1 MGFNVFIFERRE
13 NIKTSIDVNNYM
25 KEFIKYGEEKDYN
38 SLEGCSEIIVK
49 FAKKM
54 FEKFPSVNGEH
65 LHLDEITFTSK
76 NSETHLT
83 DYSLGKYGVFCALD
97 YSVADEAISYIISLA
112 DKYKISIYNP
122 QSSEPIYPKDI
133 EILKYRTEDRDDT
146 VTDWNTIE
154 NSINTLD
161 SSERGT
167 SNRENAF
174 VTVWFEKN
182 GKDEDEYIQCTPN
195 YVKKGFLNNLF
206 KSKSEVLIDGYD
218 FEIMIDKKLYQT
230 NVSDKKDL
238 IRLMKEWCWERKN
251 PDVKNYEIIME
262 L

>member
-1 MGFNVFIFERRE
+1 
-13 NIKTSIDVNNYM
+13 
-25 KEFIKYGEEKDYN
+25 
-38 SLEGCSEIIVK
+38 
-49 FAKKM
+49 
-54 FEKFPSVNGEH
+54 
-65 LHLDEITFTSK
+65 
-76 NSETHLT
+76 
-83 DYSLGKYGVFCALD
+83 VFCALD

-112 DKYKISIYNP
+112 DEYKIGVYNP
-122 QSSEPIYPKDI
+122 QSSEVIYPKNI

-146 VTDWNTIE
+146 FTDWYTIE

-161 SSERGT
+161 SLERGT

-251 PDVKNYEIIME
+251 PDVKNYKIIME

>member
-1 MGFNVFIFERRE
+1 MSFNLFIFERRG
-13 NIKTSIDVNNYM
+13 NIKTSIDINNYI
-25 KEFIKYGEEKDYN
+25 KEFTKYEEEDYN
-38 SLEGCSEIIVK
+38 SLEGSSETIVK

-54 FEKFPSVNGEH
+54 FEKFPPVNGKH
-65 LHLDEITFTSK
+65 LHLDEIVFTSK

-112 DKYKISIYNP
+112 DEYKIGVYNP
-122 QSSEPIYPKDI
+122 QSSEVIYPKNI
-133 EILKYRTEDRDDT
+133 EILKYRTEDRDNT
-146 VTDWNTIE
+146 FTDWYTIE

-161 SSERGT
+161 SLERGT

-182 GKDEDEYIQCTPN
+182 RKDEDEYIQCTPN
-195 YVKKGFLNNLF
+195 YVKKGFF
-206 KSKSEVLIDGYD
+206 KSKILIDKYY
-218 FEIMIDKKLYQT
+218 FEVMIDKKLYQT

-251 PDVKNYEIIME
+251 PDVKNYKIIME

>member
-25 KEFIKYGEEKDYN
+25 KEFIKYEEEKDYN

-54 FEKFPSVNGEH
+54 FEKFPPMNGEYTSP
-65 LHLDEITFTSK
+65 DESY
-76 NSETHLT
+76 LA
-83 DYSLGKYGVFCALD
+83 DYSLGKYGIFCVFS
-97 YSVADEAISYIISLA
+97 YTVADEIISYIISLA
-112 DKYKISIYNP
+112 DEYKIGVYNP
-122 QSSEPIYPKDI
+122 QSSEPIYPRDI
-133 EILKYRTEDRDDT
+133 EILKYSTEDRDDT

-161 SSERGT
+161 SLERGT

-251 PDVKNYEIIME
+251 PDVKNYEIIMG

>member
-1 MGFNVFIFERRE
+1 M
-13 NIKTSIDVNNYM
+13 
-25 KEFIKYGEEKDYN
+25 
-38 SLEGCSEIIVK
+38 
-49 FAKKM
+49 
-54 FEKFPSVNGEH
+54 
-65 LHLDEITFTSK
+65 
-76 NSETHLT
+76 
-83 DYSLGKYGVFCALD
+83 
-97 YSVADEAISYIISLA
+97 
-112 DKYKISIYNP
+112 
-122 QSSEPIYPKDI
+122 
-133 EILKYRTEDRDDT
+133 
-146 VTDWNTIE
+146 
-154 NSINTLD
+154 
-161 SSERGT
+161 ERGT

-251 PDVKNYEIIME
+251 PDVKNYKIIME

>member
-38 SLEGCSEIIVK
+38 SLERCSEIIVK

-54 FEKFPSVNGEH
+54 FEKFPPVNGEH

-83 DYSLGKYGVFCALD
+83 DYSLGKYGIFCVFS
-97 YSVADEAISYIISLA
+97 YTVADEIISYIISLA
-112 DKYKISIYNP
+112 DEYKIGVYNP
-122 QSSEPIYPKDI
+122 QSSEPIYPRDI
-133 EILKYRTEDRDDT
+133 EILKYSTEDMDDT
-146 VTDWNTIE
+146 FIDWDTIE

-161 SSERGT
+161 SLERGT
-167 SNRENAF
+167 SNRENTF

>member
-25 KEFIKYGEEKDYN
+25 KEFIKYEEEKDYN

-54 FEKFPSVNGEH
+54 FEKFPPMNGEYTSP
-65 LHLDEITFTSK
+65 DESY
-76 NSETHLT
+76 LA

-97 YSVADEAISYIISLA
+97 YSVVDEAISYIISLA
-112 DKYKISIYNP
+112 DEYKIGVYNP
-122 QSSEPIYPKDI
+122 QSSEVIYPKNI

-146 VTDWNTIE
+146 FTDWYTIE

-161 SSERGT
+161 SLERGT
-167 SNRENAF
+167 SNRENTF